1 MAEDWEQRLREN
13 GFRITPQRQLVL
25 EAVEALRHGT
35 PEEILV
41 EVQHTASGVN
51 LSTIYRTLE
60 VLEAVGLV
68 THAHIGH
75 GAPTYH
81 AVDEHIH
88 IHLVCDRCGNVDSIP
103 AAVADAFTSDLE
115 RTYGFRTDISH
126 VSIHGRCRD
135 CVNREPMTS
144 DVEDDD

>member
-1 MAEDWEQRLREN
+1 VTADWERRLREH

-41 EVQHTASGVN
+41 EVQRTASGVN

-60 VLEAVGLV
+60 VLEEVGLV

-81 AVDEHIH
+81 AVDDDVH
-88 IHLVCDRCGNVDSIP
+88 IHLVCDRCGAVTSAP
-103 AAVADAFTSDLE
+103 AESAATFVGALE
-115 RTYGFRTDISH
+115 ANYGFRTDIAH
-126 VSIHGRCRD
+126 VSVHGLCERCKDRVFD
-135 CVNREPMTS
+135 LEG
-144 DVEDDD
+144 DDAL